1 MLQYS
6 TTVLSAAKKDTINGN
21 IKREDQQKF
30 VTNGKSE
37 HDEDLWE
44 FEEITLERGS
54 VGLGFTVAGGIDN
67 PHYRDDSQ
75 IYITRI
81 IPNGPASLD
90 GRLRLEDIITRVDE
104 TDLKNIK
111 HSEAVAAL
119 KRSGKR
125 VQLFIKR
132 RRSAEKRGN
141 IIKKTS
147 NDDNDIDVIDVIDA
161 SDNKSK
167 RISQTISQDKSTRL
181 FTSALKLQ
189 SNQLPTSRKDDTR
202 GSPLLSKSKIDS
214 QTIQETELEAEVSAK
229 SIDGTDG
236 CNNDEQNNKVHS
248 LFGKTSSMSKSS
260 PAIATPNSCIS
271 KAQRKVILH
280 RSSKGLGFNIVG
292 DIDGGGIFISYIVP
306 EGPAGRSNRLHCGDQ
321 IISVN
326 GINLRSASHEQAAKT
341 LKQAGQT
348 VKLIVKYRPDE
359 YMKFES
365 RIGMLRESS
374 MNAPGTLRTS
384 TKISFYARA
393 LFDYD
398 PSKDSGLPSRG
409 LLFRFGDILHIINAS
424 DDEWWQ
430 ARRVLENGHYD
441 TFHGIIPS
449 KKRVEKR
456 ERARQKSVKFFH
468 RNNSESTLDRRRKRF
483 SFTKKFPYMKS
494 RDNMKELED
503 DFDLNGCESRGVLTL
518 SSSTSVNYSDRG
530 SSRNLEETIPSYEPV
545 LQRDIDYARPV
556 ALFGPVKEEIESLRD
571 DLGCDDRFVK
581 METLVPYTTRPPK
594 EGEENGKKYRF
605 VSMQELR
612 KKISNCQIIEV
623 GELNGHLYGTPVDM
637 IKESAKS
644 DKHCLLNV
652 SLSAIKQLQDADIY
666 PIVIL
671 IKPKSIE
678 SLLEMN
684 KRWSQ
689 DEAITAMDNAS
700 RLEQEYSSYLTA
712 TVQKD
717 TYSDILREVAN
728 IVTQQ
733 SGPKIWIPTTFADLS
748 N

>member
-1 MLQYS
+1 MS
-6 TTVLSAAKKDTINGN
+6 EAKKESMNGAMK
-21 IKREDQQKF
+21 IVEKDKKKIIE
-30 VTNGKSE
+30 NGKINN
-37 HDEDLWE
+37 DEILWE

-54 VGLGFTVAGGIDN
+54 TGLGFTVAGGTDN

-75 IYITRI
+75 IYITRL

-90 GRLRLEDIITRVDE
+90 GRLKLEDIITRVDE

-119 KRSGKR
+119 KNSGKR
-125 VQLFIKR
+125 VQLYIKR
-132 RRSAEKRGN
+132 RKPVEKCGN
-141 IIKKTS
+141 ITKQA
-147 NDDNDIDVIDVIDA
+147 NFDDDTDVIDVVDVINNN
-161 SDNKSK
+161 NKRNSETK
-167 RISQTISQDKSTRL
+167 FQDISPRV
-181 FTSALKLQ
+181 FTSALRLQ
-189 SNQLPTSRKDDTR
+189 SNELPSRKDDTR
-202 GSPLLSKSKIDS
+202 DTSSISKSKAEPL
-214 QTIQETELEAEVSAK
+214 TIKETKLETDVSTQ
-229 SIDGTDG
+229 SIDGSEACED
-236 CNNDEQNNKVHS
+236 DEHNSKVHN

-260 PAIATPNSCIS
+260 PAIATPTLCVTKS
-271 KAQRKVILH
+271 QRKVILH

-292 DIDGGGIFISYIVP
+292 DTDGGGIFISYIVP
-306 EGPAGRSNRLHCGDQ
+306 SGPAGRSNRLHCGDQ

-348 VKLIVKYRPDE
+348 VKLIVKYRPEE

-365 RIGMLRESS
+365 RIGLLRESS
-374 MNAPGTLRTS
+374 MNSPGTLKTS
-384 TKISFYARA
+384 AKISFYARA

-409 LLFRFGDILHIINAS
+409 LMFKFGDILHIINAS

-430 ARRVLENGHYD
+430 ARRVLENGQYD
-441 TFHGIIPS
+441 TVHGIIPS

-468 RNNSESTLDRRRKRF
+468 RNSSESTLDRRRKRF

-494 RDNMKELED
+494 RDNMGELED
-503 DFDLNGCESRGVLTL
+503 DFDLNGYESRGVLTL

-545 LQRDIDYARPV
+545 LQRDINYARPV
-556 ALFGPVKEEIESLRD
+556 ALFGPVKEELEGLRD
-571 DLGCDDRFVK
+571 DLGCDERFFK
-581 METLVPYTTRPPK
+581 METIPPYTTRPPRQ
-594 EGEENGKKYRF
+594 GEDDVKKYRF
-605 VSMQELR
+605 VTMQEMR
-612 KKISNCQIIEV
+612 KNISNHQFVEF
-623 GELNGHLYGTPVDM
+623 GELNGHLYGTPVDS
-637 IKESAKS
+637 IKETAKS
-644 DKHCLLNV
+644 GKHCLLNV
-652 SLSAIKQLQDADIY
+652 SLNAIKRLQDADIY

-684 KRWSQ
+684 KRWSH
-689 DEAITAMDNAS
+689 DEAVAAMDQAN
-700 RLEQEYSSYLTA
+700 RLEQEYNSYLTA

-717 TYSDILREVAN
+717 TFSEILREVIN

-733 SGPKIWIPTTFADLS
+733 SGPKIWIPTTFDAADLS
-748 N
+748 S